1 MIKGVLRG
9 LAVVVEDVESGRELY
24 RRGFYGRFLGY
35 DKVKREEV
43 DKVNA
48 PLILALYEALYLAE
62 KGVLTVVDENGVEI
76 SPQRLAELGRAR
88 IKNFDDIYK
97 IYKYFRDLGYVVKSG
112 LKFGALF
119 SVYEKGPGIDHAP
132 MVVVFLEPDKGISAT
147 DITRGGRLGHSVKKT
162 FTLATVLK
170 PAGEVALLGF
180 TWARL

>member
-1 MIKGVLRG
+1 MKGVLKG
-9 LAVVVEDVESGRELY
+9 LAVVVEDVEYARRLY
-24 RRGFYGRFLGY
+24 KEGFFGRFLGH

-43 DKVNA
+43 DKINA

-62 KGVLTVVDENGVEI
+62 RKKLVVVDEKGAEVPVEK
-76 SPQRLAELGRAR
+76 LVELGRER
-88 IKNFDDIYK
+88 VRNFDDIYK

-119 SVYEKGPGIDHAP
+119 SVYERGPGIDHAP

-170 PAGEVALLGF
+170 QTGEVVLLGF
-180 TWARL
+180 SWARL

>member
-1 MIKGVLRG
+1 MKGVLRG
-9 LAVVVEDVESGRELY
+9 LAVVVEDVEYARRLY
-24 RRGFYGRFLGY
+24 KEGFFGRFLGH
-35 DKVKREEV
+35 DKVRREEV
-43 DKVNA
+43 NKINA

-62 KGVLTVVDENGVEI
+62 RKKLVVVDEGGVEV
-76 SPQRLAELGRAR
+76 PVEKLVELGREK

-97 IYKYFRDLGYVVKSG
+97 IYKYFRELGYVVKSG

-119 SVYEKGPGIDHAP
+119 SVYERGPGIDHAP

-170 PAGEVALLGF
+170 QTGEVVLLGF
-180 TWARL
+180 SWARL

>member
-1 MIKGVLRG
+1 MRGLLKG
-9 LAVVVEDVESGRELY
+9 LAVVVEDVGYARQLY
-24 RRGFYGRFLGY
+24 REGFYGRFLGY

-43 DKVNA
+43 DRIDA

-62 KGVLTVVDENGVEI
+62 RGRLRVFTEDGVEVSI
-76 SPQRLAELGRAR
+76 EKLAALGREKL
-88 IKNFDDIYK
+88 KNFDEIYK

-132 MVVVFLEPDKGISAT
+132 MVVVFLEPDRGISAT

-162 FTLATVLK
+162 FTLATISKHSGDV
-170 PAGEVALLGF
+170 VLLGF
-180 TWARL
+180 SWARL

>member
-1 MIKGVLRG
+1 MKGVLRG
-9 LAVVVEDVESGRELY
+9 LAVVVEDVEYGRRLY
-24 RRGFYGRFLGY
+24 KEGFFGRFLGY
-35 DKVKREEV
+35 DKVRREEV
-43 DKVNA
+43 DRINA

-62 KGVLTVVDENGVEI
+62 KKKLVIVDENG
-76 SPQRLAELGRAR
+76 AEVSVDKLVDLGREK

-119 SVYEKGPGIDHAP
+119 SVYERGPGIDHAP
-132 MVVVFLEPDKGISAT
+132 MVVVFLEPERGISAT

-170 PAGEVALLGF
+170 QTGEVVLLGF

>member
-1 MIKGVLRG
+1 MRGVLRG
-9 LAVVVEDVESGRELY
+9 LAVVVKDIEFGRRLY
-24 RRGFYGRFLGY
+24 KEGFYGRFLGY
-35 DKVKREEV
+35 DKVRREEV
-43 DKVNA
+43 DRINA
-48 PLILALYEALYLAE
+48 PLVLALYEALYLVE
-62 KGVLTVVDENGVEI
+62 RGVLEVVTDSGEKI
-76 SPQRLAELGRAR
+76 TQTRLVELGREKL
-88 IKNFDDIYK
+88 KNFDEIYK

-170 PAGEVALLGF
+170 NTGEVILLGF
-180 TWARL
+180 SWARL